1 VISPADGT
9 GPREWGPRALTN
21 WGPTLSRAT
30 RRVAK
35 PAKKYP
41 KAGGKRPRRQKS
53 AKPGSKGKLT
63 PKFLLVIDEYM
74 TNGYNQYQALIA
86 AGYAHGTARFNAATV
101 FQRPEV
107 KGEIEARMA
116 ELRTKYQLTEEYI
129 IRGLM
134 SIVDTNMGY
143 ILHKLRT
150 NDWELSCLTID
161 ERRAID
167 SFTDEFYTEGRGEDA
182 KQVKKVKIGG
192 VKTSDRKA
200 ALDSLARI
208 QGMFKDKVEHSGTVD
223 LAERIAAGRER
234 AALKPES
241 D

>member
-1 VISPADGT
+1 
-9 GPREWGPRALTN
+9 L
-21 WGPTLSRAT
+21 
-30 RRVAK
+30 AK

-74 TNGYNQYQALIA
+74 TNGYNQYQALLA
-86 AGYAHGTARFNAATV
+86 AGYSHGVARFNAAQV

-107 KGEIEARMA
+107 KEEIEARMA

-134 SIVDTNMGY
+134 TIVDTNMGA
-143 ILHKLRT
+143 IIHKLRS
-150 NDWELSCLTID
+150 NNYDISVLTPL
-161 ERRAID
+161 EKQAID
-167 SFTDEFYTEGRGEDA
+167 SFTDEFYTEGRGDEKVD
-182 KQVKKVKIGG
+182 VKKVKVTG
-192 VKTSDRKA
+192 VKVSDRKG

-208 QGMFKDKVEHSGTVD
+208 KGMFQDKVEHSGTID
-223 LAERIAAGRER
+223 LAERIAAGRNR
-234 AALKPES
+234 LAAAKNTKT
-241 D
+241 DGN